1 MFDSH
6 GSMAGKPKRSRN
18 RRKSGSSPSSGNPET
33 GKQPKPGKPGEP
45 QLFETPDRSRRVRLW
60 RCPECD
66 WRGVAVP
73 DGDTK
78 WVFPHTDRKE
88 AEAFTLAAGNV
99 ALALSWGCM
108 PATTVKYA
116 GRELER
122 RA

>member
-73 DGDTK
+73 DGDMK
-78 WVFPHTDRKE
+78 WVFRHTDRKE
-88 AEAFTLAAGNV
+88 PEAFTLAAGNV
-99 ALALSWGCM
+99 ALVALVG
-108 PATTVKYA
+108 VYA
-116 GRELER
+116 GNHREICGAELER
-122 RA
+122 RG